1 MAHYGTLR
9 DYRFDN
15 DIEDIRGANLYGAND
30 EKLGEI
36 DDVIFDHSSGDIR
49 YLVVDTGGWLT
60 SNKFLI
66 PADRISPYHKGEN
79 DFYASLDKERIKMF
93 PEYDEKML
101 EDEKNWREY
110 ETRYER
116 SFDESPVLHKE
127 GSNRTITP
135 EATEMPGT
143 GAGSGAMLGG
153 DRAPDYT
160 GTPQFTRSER
170 EGSTFSSGEPIVAP
184 GGVRMGASSGQ
195 RHPGIGSESMATGEF
210 TRGRRWQSFE
220 QGLRRNRERIARDC
234 RVCSSRRAA

>member
-9 DYRFDN
+9 DYRFEN
-15 DIEDIRGANLYGAND
+15 DIEDIRGANLYGIND

-60 SNKFLI
+60 SNKFLV

-93 PEYDEKML
+93 PEFDEKML

-110 ETRYER
+110 ETRYEK
-116 SFDESPVLHKE
+116 SFDESPVLHQE
-127 GSNRTITP
+127 GTTRMITP
-135 EATEMPGT
+135 EPTEMP
-143 GAGSGAMLGG
+143 AASGSV
-153 DRAPDYT
+153 RAERSPDYT

-170 EGSTFSSGEPIVAP
+170 EGSTFTAGEPIVAP
-184 GGVRMGASSGQ
+184 GGVPMGGSTGR
-195 RHPGIGSESMATGEF
+195 RHPGIGSESQATGEF

-220 QGLRRNRERIARDC
+220 QGLRRNRQHLAENCVVC
-234 RVCSSRRAA
+234 RGRRAA